1 MEKNDI
7 NKLFNNFFSI
17 KHNAQRFNKNNRN
30 GILLPEI
37 NIHMR
42 KKIEVIENNSI
53 NFFLD
58 KSLKKNKEKIANK
71 LNF

>member
-1 MEKNDI
+1 MLVFRIIKIKAIMDKNDI
-7 NKLFNNFFSI
+7 NKLFSNFFSI

-53 NFFLD
+53 NFF
-58 KSLKKNKEKIANK
+58 
-71 LNF
+71 